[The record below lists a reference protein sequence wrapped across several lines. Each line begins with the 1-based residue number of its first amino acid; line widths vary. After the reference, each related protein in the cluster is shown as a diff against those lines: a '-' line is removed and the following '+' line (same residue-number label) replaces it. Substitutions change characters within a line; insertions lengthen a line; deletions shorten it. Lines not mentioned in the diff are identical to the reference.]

1 MMAEM
6 AEVAMVMSRNPT
18 LSDAEFQLFQQ
29 YFAKHIGIYLAP
41 AKKPLLLGRFAK
53 RLAALKLSSYAEY
66 YRLLQSPAGAA
77 ERETAIDLI
86 TTHETYFFR
95 EPKHFD
101 FLQNHILPT
110 FAAGTELRVWSAA
123 SSTGEEAY
131 TLAMLLDAFRSP
143 KPWSVVGTDIS
154 QAVLEN
160 ARKALFP
167 MARGE
172 GIPSHYLKRYCLKG
186 TGKYHGAFLVESSL
200 RERVQFRLG
209 NLTQAQPELGQ
220 FELILLR
227 NVLIYFDVPTKLK
240 ILTHV
245 VDRLALGGWLMLG
258 HSETLQGANLPL
270 EALEPSIYRKVGR

>member
-1 MMAEM
+1 MAE
-6 AEVAMVMSRNPT
+6 AGVVMPHNLP
-18 LSDAEFQLFQQ
+18 LSDSEFQLFQQ

-53 RLAALKLSSYAEY
+53 RLAALKLNSYAEY
-66 YRLLQSPAGAA
+66 YRLLQSPAGAD

-95 EPKHFD
+95 EPKHFE
-101 FLQNHILPT
+101 FLQQRILPG
-110 FAAGTELRVWSAA
+110 FAADSELRVWSAA

-131 TLAMLLDAFRSP
+131 TLAMLLDAYRSP
-143 KPWSVVGTDIS
+143 QPWSVVGTDIS
-154 QAVLEN
+154 QAVLAN

-186 TGKYHGAFLVESSL
+186 TGNYRGAFLVERSL
-200 RERVQFRLG
+200 RERVQFSLA
-209 NLTQAQPELGQ
+209 NLTQAQPQLGQ

-227 NVLIYFDVPTKLK
+227 NVLIYFDLPNKLK

-245 VDRLALGGWLMLG
+245 VDRLAPGGWLMLG
-258 HSETLQGANLPL
+258 HSETLQGARLPL